1 MKEPSSSNGRHVV
14 ISGASRGLGSALVQ
28 GFLEAGYKVSA
39 FSRKSSD
46 SVELLGKCPN
56 FYFAVADLSNGPA
69 MAAFVKS
76 AEAALGPIHGLVNCA
91 AVAADGLL
99 ATTADESIRKVLAV
113 NAEGTMRLTR
123 LVVRRL
129 LIGKSGGVI
138 LNVSS
143 ISSIRGFRGLSVY
156 AFTKGGLDAFTRA
169 LARELGGEG
178 IRVNSIVPG
187 YFETEMTRK
196 INETQKEQILRRTP
210 LGRLG
215 VPEDVVG
222 AALFFFSDAARF
234 ITGQSLV
241 IDGGSTL

>member
-1 MKEPSSSNGRHVV
+1 VTADTSVNRHVV
-14 ISGASRGLGSALVQ
+14 ISGASRGLGSALVR
-28 GFLEAGYKVSA
+28 GFLDAGYKVSA

-46 SVELLGKCPN
+46 FVQGLGDNKN
-56 FYFAVADLSNGPA
+56 FYFAAADLSDASA
-69 MAAFVKS
+69 MSAFVKS
-76 AEAALGPIHGLVNCA
+76 AEAALGPVYGLVNCA
-91 AVAADGLL
+91 ATAADGLL
-99 ATTADESIRKVLAV
+99 ATTPDDSIRKVLAV
-113 NAEGTMRLTR
+113 NAEGTIRLTR

-129 LIGKSGGVI
+129 LIGKSGGVV

-169 LARELGGEG
+169 LARELGSQG

-196 INETQKEQILRRTP
+196 ITESQKEQILRRTP

-215 VPEDVVG
+215 DPEDVVG

-234 ITGQSLV
+234 ITGQCLV